1 MRCISRAKSAALV
14 CVASISLFT
23 GGCIGGKGATPVTAY
38 ELKNYNQDL
47 YQGKLYAEELCV
59 AQNDVALEGYTE
71 DTELHSAALF
81 DLTGERVLYSYKAHE
96 RLYPAS
102 TTKIMTALLA
112 IENANLDDQVTI
124 SGNADASSFSADAQV
139 CGLAK
144 GEVWTLRDLLGALLL
159 YSGNDAATAI
169 AEYVGG
175 SEEAFVN
182 MMNRRAQELMA
193 NGTHFMNPHGLHDD
207 NHYTTAYDLYLIFNE
222 CIKHEDFVN
231 IIQSEAY
238 TAHYTDVDGNSQEA
252 LFTPTNLY
260 AQGEVDVPENVTIVG
275 GKTGTTDEAGYCLI
289 LMEKDSSDNP
299 YISIVM
305 GASEKPVLY
314 EDMTSLIEAISS
326 GQQ

>member
-1 MRCISRAKSAALV
+1 
-14 CVASISLFT
+14 
-23 GGCIGGKGATPVTAY
+23 
-38 ELKNYNQDL
+38 
-47 YQGKLYAEELCV
+47 
-59 AQNDVALEGYTE
+59 
-71 DTELHSAALF
+71 
-81 DLTGERVLYSYKAHE
+81 
-96 RLYPAS
+96 
-102 TTKIMTALLA
+102 MTALLA

-222 CIKHEDFVN
+222 CIKHEDLVN

-238 TAHYTDVDGNSQEA
+238 TAYYTDVDGMI
-252 LFTPTNLY
+252 T
-260 AQGEVDVPENVTIVG
+260 DVPG
-275 GKTGTTDEAGYCLI
+275 LI
-289 LMEKDSSDNP
+289 LATFYADCVPLYFVDPVHRAIGLAHSGWRGT
-299 YISIVM
+299 VAGM
-305 GASEKPVLY
+305 GACMVRYMQEHFNSRPEELVAAIGPSICVDCYEVSEEVAEQFREGFPEDVLQPGKAPGKY
-314 EDMTSLIEAISS
+314 QLDLWKANQSILLRVGIPPEHMAVTNVCTCHNPEYLFSHRASH
-326 GQQ
+326 GQRGNLAAFLMLKES

>member
-1 MRCISRAKSAALV
+1 
-14 CVASISLFT
+14 
-23 GGCIGGKGATPVTAY
+23 
-38 ELKNYNQDL
+38 
-47 YQGKLYAEELCV
+47 
-59 AQNDVALEGYTE
+59 
-71 DTELHSAALF
+71 
-81 DLTGERVLYSYKAHE
+81 
-96 RLYPAS
+96 
-102 TTKIMTALLA
+102 
-112 IENANLDDQVTI
+112 
-124 SGNADASSFSADAQV
+124 
-139 CGLAK
+139 
-144 GEVWTLRDLLGALLL
+144 
-159 YSGNDAATAI
+159 
-169 AEYVGG
+169 
-175 SEEAFVN
+175 
-182 MMNRRAQELMA
+182 MA

-238 TAHYTDVDGNSQEA
+238 TAYYTDVDGNSQEV

-305 GASEKPVLY
+305 GASEKP
-314 EDMTSLIEAISS
+314 S

>member
-1 MRCISRAKSAALV
+1 M
-14 CVASISLFT
+14 
-23 GGCIGGKGATPVTAY
+23 
-38 ELKNYNQDL
+38 
-47 YQGKLYAEELCV
+47 
-59 AQNDVALEGYTE
+59 
-71 DTELHSAALF
+71 HSAALF

-102 TTKIMTALLA
+102 TTKK
-112 IENANLDDQVTI
+112 
-124 SGNADASSFSADAQV
+124 SSQKIPECPDFSFRKATHLCIRRKTGCICVSTDRHLVVQI
-139 CGLAK
+139 CILNSEK
-144 GEVWTLRDLLGALLL
+144 CRHDLLGALLL

-238 TAHYTDVDGNSQEA
+238 TAYYTDVDGNSQEA

-314 EDMTSLIEAISS
+314 EDMTSLIEAIPS

>member
-1 MRCISRAKSAALV
+1 M
-14 CVASISLFT
+14 
-23 GGCIGGKGATPVTAY
+23 
-38 ELKNYNQDL
+38 
-47 YQGKLYAEELCV
+47 
-59 AQNDVALEGYTE
+59 
-71 DTELHSAALF
+71 
-81 DLTGERVLYSYKAHE
+81 
-96 RLYPAS
+96 
-102 TTKIMTALLA
+102 
-112 IENANLDDQVTI
+112 
-124 SGNADASSFSADAQV
+124 
-139 CGLAK
+139 
-144 GEVWTLRDLLGALLL
+144 

-193 NGTHFMNPHGLHDD
+193 NETHFMNPHGLHDD

-314 EDMTSLIEAISS
+314 EDMTSLIEAIPS